1 MKTYLVTGAANGI
14 GKAVALRLGEAGD
27 TAILNDL
34 ANSLD
39 LQAVAEELRGRGV
52 QTRVALGD
60 VSDPNT
66 AAHAFEGLER
76 LDVLVNNAG
85 ILFEAPI
92 TELSLEQWDRMIRV
106 HLHGAFLFAKGA
118 AALMKRQGSGAI
130 INIAS
135 DLGQLGCANL
145 CHYSAAKGGIIAFS
159 KALARELA
167 PWQVRVNSVAPGGT
181 LTPMVERMGEHY
193 VREEAARYPLQRL
206 GSAEEIANV
215 VAFLASDQAS
225 FMTGQILGV
234 NGGGAMVG

>member
-14 GKAVALRLGEAGD
+14 GRAVSLRLGEPGD

-34 ANSLD
+34 ADSAD
-39 LQAVAEELRGRGV
+39 LQAVVDELRGRGV
-52 QTRVALGD
+52 QVRVALGD
-60 VSDPNT
+60 VCDPGT
-66 AAHAFEGLER
+66 AAHAFEGVGR

-118 AALMKRQGSGAI
+118 AVLMKRQRSGAI

-135 DLGQLGCANL
+135 DLGQLGCADL

-159 KALARELA
+159 KSLARELA

-181 LTPMVERMGEHY
+181 LTPMVERLGEDY
-193 VREEAARYPLQRL
+193 IRAEAARYPLQRL
-206 GSAEEIANV
+206 GSADEIANV